1 MWRRFLWPF
10 ALTFAVGLAIPFAL
24 VLLADPYGVSP
35 ARLVSSEH
43 VIPTQRRFIVADIIR
58 SGRYESF
65 IVGTST
71 VNSINPAWLESA
83 FGGRFANVA
92 VHGATPYEQMRV
104 LDLVLRQKPAPRMI
118 ILGLD
123 DTWCSRVQP
132 ARYHPQVQFPEWLF
146 EDSRLGHLT
155 HLLNWHAVELARRK
169 LEIAVGYS
177 KTRVAANG
185 FYDDLPPRLDMVLR
199 KGHAPAGRWCEAGS
213 GELGSGNRRT
223 GVLSRSVSSGRDAE
237 PERREHAHT
246 GRLHADLPAAGGEP
260 SGARC
265 VQVRHCRCSSQTPW
279 CRPRLHAADGLDD
292 ECQQL
297 LGPCAFSPGY
307 RRGFTQPHAR
317 RAGQPC
323 IFRWHLSKVG
333 LVGKKGLTIQAR
345 RIKKVL
351 AKPGQ
356 SDGVPVEIKI
366 GDLVG
371 SVRGR
376 FTKSTSGG

>member
-71 VNSINPAWLESA
+71 VNSINPAWLEAA

-185 FYDDLPPRLDMVLR
+185 FYDDLPPDSTWSLEKAMPRLATDMLATARFDSSFGAATSFQAVSLLD
-199 KGHAPAGRWCEAGS
+199 KA
-213 GELGSGNRRT
+213 
-223 GVLSRSVSSGRDAE
+223 LSRSAE
-237 PERREHAHT
+237 STHLLGVLMPTYLPQGAIGIVPNACKAAIAGILRERGGTTLDFMLPSPWTTNASNFWD
-246 GRLHADLPAAGGEP
+246 RLHFRQAIADVLPGRMREGFENHP
-260 SGARC
+260 S
-265 VQVRHCRCSSQTPW
+265 P
-279 CRPRLHAADGLDD
+279 DGLYQRL
-292 ECQQL
+292 E
-297 LGPCAFSPGY
+297 
-307 RRGFTQPHAR
+307 
-317 RAGQPC
+317 
-323 IFRWHLSKVG
+323 
-333 LVGKKGLTIQAR
+333 
-345 RIKKVL
+345 
-351 AKPGQ
+351 
-356 SDGVPVEIKI
+356 
-366 GDLVG
+366 
-371 SVRGR
+371 
-376 FTKSTSGG
+376 